1 MYQIFF
7 FLITYSLIA
16 VLRKEIKSSILF
28 IVPSLPPIL
37 ITSPHLNRGLFSGV
51 LPTKFSFHEHP
62 YELVLALQR
71 VLLMA
76 PYMFF
81 FPEKSFR
88 SLVFL
93 VLPSPVFSSHTDSKI
108 YHEIFLSETNRF
120 FSSILF
126 KGQSTDPQVTAGR
139 IVMIYNSFFVSI
151 NRGRDPSI
159 FVSP

>member
-93 VLPSPVFSSHTDSKI
+93 VLPSPVFSSHTELKNLPRDFPLGNQPLLLFHLVQGPIHRSTSDSRAYCDDI
-108 YHEIFLSETNRF
+108 
-120 FSSILF
+120 
-126 KGQSTDPQVTAGR
+126 
-139 IVMIYNSFFVSI
+139 
-151 NRGRDPSI
+151 
-159 FVSP
+159 